1 MLNNAFH
8 NKTKITP
15 ASRRNFPIWV
25 TMQSPNIRNEFIK
38 VTMAKTLKHNKL
50 ISCVVPVFN
59 EEAVLSEFVA
69 ALDKTLKEL
78 EYPYEIVLVDD
89 GSQDKTPSIA
99 QQLRTLFPLRYLRF
113 SRNFG
118 KEKALSAGL
127 DHARGDAVI
136 LMDGDFQHPLE
147 LLKEFINQW
156 EQGYDM
162 VYAVR
167 QSRSDEAWLKRT
179 CAKAFY
185 QFTSKINRINI
196 PANAGDFRL
205 LDRKIVNAL
214 QQLPERNR
222 FMKGLYSWVGF
233 KQIAIP
239 FEVQPRKMG
248 TSQWNFYSL
257 LDLAITGITSFTAF
271 PLRMIA
277 IGGIGVAT
285 IALVYALW
293 IITSTLIFGIQTP
306 GWATIVTA
314 LTFFGGLQLFALGV
328 VGEYIGRVFDEVK
341 HRPHYII
348 DEEAS
353 FDDCSS

>member
-1 MLNNAFH
+1 MP
-8 NKTKITP
+8 KTT
-15 ASRRNFPIWV
+15 AH
-25 TMQSPNIRNEFIK
+25 Q
-38 VTMAKTLKHNKL
+38 KL

-59 EEAVLSEFVA
+59 EGEVIADFIA
-69 ALDKTLKEL
+69 ALDTTLKNL
-78 EYPYEIVLVDD
+78 AYPYEIILIDD
-89 GSQDKTPSIA
+89 GSQDN
-99 QQLRTLFPLRYLRF
+99 TLTIIHQMRSQFPIRYIRF

-127 DHARGDAVI
+127 DHARGEAVI

-147 LLKEFINQW
+147 LLGEFIAQW
-156 EQGYDM
+156 ENGYDM

-167 QSRSDEAWLKRT
+167 QNRAEESWLKRT

-214 QQLPERNR
+214 QKLPERNR

-233 KQIAIP
+233 KEIGVP
-239 FEVQPRKMG
+239 FEVQPRKSG
-248 TSQWNFYSL
+248 TSQWSFYSL

-277 IGGIGVAT
+277 VGGIGVAT
-285 IALVYALW
+285 IALLYAAW
-293 IITSTLIFGIQTP
+293 IIISTLIFGIQTP
-306 GWATIVTA
+306 GWATVVTTI
-314 LTFFGGLQLFALGV
+314 TFFGGLQLFALGV

-341 HRPHYII
+341 QRPHYII
-348 DEEAS
+348 DEESS
-353 FDDCSS
+353 FNDSSD

>member
-1 MLNNAFH
+1 MSNTTN
-8 NKTKITP
+8 
-15 ASRRNFPIWV
+15 RD
-25 TMQSPNIRNEFIK
+25 
-38 VTMAKTLKHNKL
+38 KL
-50 ISCVVPVFN
+50 ISCVVPVYN
-59 EEAVLSEFVA
+59 EEAGIAQFIT
-69 ALDKTLKEL
+69 ALDNTLKDL
-78 EYPYEIVLVDD
+78 NYPYEILLIDD
-89 GSQDKTPSIA
+89 GSKDQTMAVIN
-99 QQLRTLFPLRYLRF
+99 QLRSQFTFRYLRF

-127 DHARGDAVI
+127 DFARGDAVI
-136 LMDGDFQHPLE
+136 LIDSDFQHPLE
-147 LLKEFINQW
+147 LLCEFVKQW
-156 EQGYDM
+156 ENGYDM

-167 QSRSDEAWLKRT
+167 EHRKDESFLKRL

-185 QFTSKINRINI
+185 QFTSKINRVNI

-205 LDRKIVNAL
+205 LDRKIVLAL
-214 QQLPERNR
+214 QKLPERNR

-239 FEVQPRKMG
+239 FEVQPRQSG
-248 TSQWNFYSL
+248 ASQWNFYSL

-277 IGGIGVAT
+277 LGGMGVAG
-285 IALVYALW
+285 IAILYALW
-293 IITSTLIFGIQTP
+293 IIVSTLIFGIQTP

-314 LTFFGGLQLFALGV
+314 ITFFGGLQLFALGV

-348 DEEAS
+348 DEDLS
-353 FDDCSS
+353 FDDTHV

>member
-1 MLNNAFH
+1 MQKN
-8 NKTKITP
+8 TP
-15 ASRRNFPIWV
+15 Y
-25 TMQSPNIRNEFIK
+25 K
-38 VTMAKTLKHNKL
+38 KL

-59 EEAVLSEFVA
+59 EEEVIADFVA
-69 ALDKTLKEL
+69 ALDKTLKKL
-78 EYPYEIVLVDD
+78 AYPYEMLLVDD
-89 GSQDKTPSIA
+89 GSQDNTLIIIS
-99 QQLRTLFPLRYLRF
+99 QLREQYPIRYIRF

-118 KEKALSAGL
+118 KENALSAGL
-127 DHARGDAVI
+127 EHARGDAVI

-147 LLKEFINQW
+147 LLSEFIAQW
-156 EQGYDM
+156 ENGYDM

-167 QSRSDEAWLKRT
+167 QNRVDESWLKRT

-214 QQLPERNR
+214 QKLPERNR

-233 KQIAIP
+233 KQIPIL
-239 FEVQPRKMG
+239 FEVQPRKSG
-248 TSQWNFYSL
+248 TSQWSFYSL

-277 IGGIGVAT
+277 VGGIGVAT
-285 IALVYALW
+285 AALLYATW
-293 IITSTLIFGIQTP
+293 IVLSTLIFGIQTP
-306 GWATIVTA
+306 GWATIVTTI
-314 LTFFGGLQLFALGV
+314 TFFGGLQLFALGV

-341 HRPHYII
+341 HRPHYIV
-348 DEEAS
+348 DEESS
-353 FDDCSS
+353 FDDSGT

>member
-1 MLNNAFH
+1 MPKA
-8 NKTKITP
+8 
-15 ASRRNFPIWV
+15 
-25 TMQSPNIRNEFIK
+25 
-38 VTMAKTLKHNKL
+38 LKHTKL
-50 ISCVVPVFN
+50 ISCVVPVYN
-59 EEAVLSEFVA
+59 EEAILPQFIE
-69 ALDKTLKEL
+69 ALGKTMQGLD
-78 EYPYEIVLVDD
+78 YPYEILIVDD
-89 GSQDKTPSIA
+89 GSQDNTTNIA
-99 QQLRTLFPLRYLRF
+99 HQIRKNHSFRYIRF

-127 DHARGDAVI
+127 DLAKGDAVI
-136 LMDGDFQHPLE
+136 LLDGDFQHPLE
-147 LLKEFINQW
+147 LLSDFIKQW

-167 QSRSDEAWLKRT
+167 TNRADESWLKRA

-205 LDRKIVNAL
+205 LDRKIVSAL
-214 QQLPERNR
+214 QKLPERNR

-233 KQIAIP
+233 KQIAVP
-239 FEVQPRKMG
+239 FEVQPRHSG
-248 TSQWNFYSL
+248 SSQFNFYSL

-277 IGGIGVAT
+277 LGGIAVASLA
-285 IALVYALW
+285 ILYGLW
-293 IITSTLIFGIQTP
+293 IIVSTLIFGINTP

-314 LTFFGGLQLFALGV
+314 ISFFGGLQLFALGV

-348 DEEAS
+348 DEDMS
-353 FDDCSS
+353 FDD

>member
-1 MLNNAFH
+1 MRCLNICG
-8 NKTKITP
+8 TPIKITM
-15 ASRRNFPIWV
+15 SK
-25 TMQSPNIRNEFIK
+25 TTQSK
-38 VTMAKTLKHNKL
+38 KL
-50 ISCVVPVFN
+50 ITCVVPVFN
-59 EEAVLSEFVA
+59 EDEVIAEFVA

-78 EYPYEIVLVDD
+78 SYPYEMLLIDD
-89 GSQDKTPSIA
+89 GSQDNTFTII
-99 QQLRTLFPLRYLRF
+99 QQLRTQFPIRYLRF

-147 LLKEFINQW
+147 LLSEFVHQW

-167 QSRSDEAWLKRT
+167 QNRSDESWLKRT

-214 QQLPERNR
+214 QKLPERNR

-239 FEVQPRKMG
+239 FEVQPRKSG
-248 TSQWNFYSL
+248 TSQWSFYSL

-277 IGGIGVAT
+277 VGGIGVAT
-285 IALVYALW
+285 VALLYAAW
-293 IITSTLIFGIQTP
+293 IIASTLIFGIQTP

-314 LTFFGGLQLFALGV
+314 ITFFGGLQLFALGV

-341 HRPHYII
+341 HRPHYIV
-348 DEEAS
+348 DEDSS
-353 FDDCSS
+353 FDNSRS

>member
-1 MLNNAFH
+1 MPKSTKQSKCISCIVPVYNEETVIAEFVMALNN
-8 NKTKITP
+8 
-15 ASRRNFPIWV
+15 
-25 TMQSPNIRNEFIK
+25 
-38 VTMAKTLKHNKL
+38 TLQQL
-50 ISCVVPVFN
+50 PY
-59 EEAVLSEFVA
+59 
-69 ALDKTLKEL
+69 T
-78 EYPYEIVLVDD
+78 YEILLVDD
-89 GSQDKTPSIA
+89 GSQDKTMEIIE
-99 QQLRTLFPLRYLRF
+99 QLRSQFSLHYIRF

-127 DHARGDAVI
+127 DHAHGDAVI
-136 LMDGDFQHPLE
+136 LLDSDFQHPLE
-147 LLKEFINQW
+147 LLSEFIKQW
-156 EQGYDM
+156 EEGYDM

-167 QSRSDEAWLKRT
+167 QNRSDESWLKRT
-179 CAKAFY
+179 CAKTFY
-185 QFTSKINRINI
+185 QFTSRINRVNI

-205 LDRKIVNAL
+205 LDRKIVLAL
-214 QQLPERNR
+214 QKLPERNR

-239 FEVQPRKMG
+239 FEVQPRKSG

-271 PLRMIA
+271 PLRLIA
-277 IGGIGVAT
+277 LGGIGVAT
-285 IALVYALW
+285 VAILYALW
-293 IITSTLIFGIQTP
+293 IILSTLIFGINTP

-314 LTFFGGLQLFALGV
+314 ITFFGGLQLFALGV

-353 FDDCSS
+353 FDDNRA

>member
-1 MLNNAFH
+1 M
-8 NKTKITP
+8 
-15 ASRRNFPIWV
+15 S
-25 TMQSPNIRNEFIK
+25 
-38 VTMAKTLKHNKL
+38 KTLNHKKL
-50 ISCVVPVFN
+50 ISCVVPVYN
-59 EEAVLSEFVA
+59 EEEVIAEFVA

-78 EYPYEIVLVDD
+78 GYPYEIVLVDD
-89 GSQDKTPSIA
+89 GSQDNTFNIV
-99 QQLRTLFPLRYLRF
+99 QELRSQFPIRYLRF

-127 DHARGDAVI
+127 DYARGDAVI

-147 LLKEFINQW
+147 LLSEFVVQW
-156 EQGYDM
+156 EAGYDM

-167 QSRSDEAWLKRT
+167 QNRSDEAWLKRT
-179 CAKAFY
+179 CARAFY
-185 QFTSKINRINI
+185 QFASKINRVNI

-214 QQLPERNR
+214 QKLPERNR

-239 FEVQPRKMG
+239 FEVQPRKLG
-248 TSQWNFYSL
+248 TSQWSFYSL

-277 IGGIGVAT
+277 LGGIGVAT
-285 IALVYALW
+285 MAMLYALW
-293 IITSTLIFGIQTP
+293 IILSTLIFGIQTP
-306 GWATIVTA
+306 GWATIVT
-314 LTFFGGLQLFALGV
+314 TISFFGGLQLFALGV

-348 DEEAS
+348 DEESS
-353 FDDCSS
+353 FDDSHS

>member
-1 MLNNAFH
+1 
-8 NKTKITP
+8 
-15 ASRRNFPIWV
+15 
-25 TMQSPNIRNEFIK
+25 MQGFKPVFILSNT
-38 VTMAKTLKHNKL
+38 TMAKTLNHKKL
-50 ISCVVPVFN
+50 ISCVVPVYN
-59 EEAVLSEFVA
+59 EEEVIAEFVA

-78 EYPYEIVLVDD
+78 GYPYEIVLVDD
-89 GSQDKTPSIA
+89 GSQDNTFNIV
-99 QQLRTLFPLRYLRF
+99 QELRSQFPIRYIRF

-127 DHARGDAVI
+127 DYARGDAVI

-147 LLKEFINQW
+147 LLSEFVVQW
-156 EQGYDM
+156 EAGYDM

-167 QSRSDEAWLKRT
+167 QNRSDEAWLKRT
-179 CAKAFY
+179 CARAFY
-185 QFTSKINRINI
+185 QFASKINRVNI

-214 QQLPERNR
+214 QKLPERNR

-239 FEVQPRKMG
+239 FEVQPRKLG
-248 TSQWNFYSL
+248 TSQWSFYSL

-277 IGGIGVAT
+277 LGGIGVAT
-285 IALVYALW
+285 MAMLYALW
-293 IITSTLIFGIQTP
+293 IILSTLIFGIQTP
-306 GWATIVTA
+306 GWATIVT
-314 LTFFGGLQLFALGV
+314 TISFFGGLQLFALGV

-348 DEEAS
+348 DEESS
-353 FDDCSS
+353 FDDSHS

>member
-1 MLNNAFH
+1 MHSKPQINCSN
-8 NKTKITP
+8 
-15 ASRRNFPIWV
+15 
-25 TMQSPNIRNEFIK
+25 TMPNTIK
-38 VTMAKTLKHNKL
+38 HTKL
-50 ISCVVPVFN
+50 ISCVVPVYN
-59 EEAVLSEFVA
+59 EESLIAEFIA
-69 ALDKTLKEL
+69 ALEKTLKEFL
-78 EYPYEIVLVDD
+78 YPYEIVLIDD
-89 GSQDKTPSIA
+89 GSQDNTMNIIH
-99 QQLRTLFPLRYLRF
+99 QLRSQHAFRYIRF

-127 DHARGDAVI
+127 DIARGDAVI
-136 LMDGDFQHPLE
+136 LLDSDFQHPLE
-147 LLKEFINQW
+147 LLKDFIAKW
-156 EQGYDM
+156 EEGYDM

-167 QSRSDEAWLKRT
+167 TDRSDESWLKRT

-185 QFTSKINRINI
+185 HLTTKINRVNI

-205 LDRKIVNAL
+205 LDRKIVSAL

-233 KQIAIP
+233 KQTAIP
-239 FEVQPRKMG
+239 FEVQPRKSG

-277 IGGIGVAT
+277 LGGVGVASLA
-285 IALVYALW
+285 ILYALW
-293 IITSTLIFGIQTP
+293 IIISTLMFGKQTP

-314 LTFFGGLQLFALGV
+314 ISFFGGLQLFALGI

-348 DEEAS
+348 DEDLS
-353 FDDCSS
+353 FDDCNTQIKP

>member
-1 MLNNAFH
+1 MD
-8 NKTKITP
+8 KTQDYT
-15 ASRRNFPIWV
+15 
-25 TMQSPNIRNEFIK
+25 
-38 VTMAKTLKHNKL
+38 KL
-50 ISCVVPVFN
+50 ISCVVPVYN
-59 EEAVLSEFVA
+59 EEALIVEFVT
-69 ALDKTLKEL
+69 ALSKTLQGL
-78 EYPYEIVLVDD
+78 HYPYEIILVDD
-89 GSQDKTPSIA
+89 GSQDTTLHIVHE
-99 QQLRTLFPLRYLRF
+99 LRTHIPLRYIRF

-127 DHARGDAVI
+127 DHAQGDAVI
-136 LMDGDFQHPLE
+136 LLDGDFQHPLE
-147 LLKEFINQW
+147 LLSQFIAQW

-167 QSRSDEAWLKRT
+167 QDRSDESWLKRT

-205 LDRKIVNAL
+205 LDKKIVKAL
-214 QQLPERNR
+214 QKLPERNR

-239 FEVQPRKMG
+239 FEVQPRKAG

-285 IALVYALW
+285 MAILYAIW
-293 IITSTLIFGIQTP
+293 IIFSTMVFGKETP
-306 GWATIVTA
+306 GWATIVTTI
-314 LTFFGGLQLFALGV
+314 TFFGGLQLFALGV

-348 DEEAS
+348 DEESS
-353 FDDCSS
+353 FDDT